1 MNPENSA
8 SDEKSVARLY
18 NDLKVAEQYIR
29 RRFNLSWS
37 RLLHHR
43 QVAEINRVIRNCQ
56 PERIVE
62 IAPGPARIATD
73 LQGVRTGLMIDSS
86 EHMLTLARRRI
97 NAVGLDSVWELRQH
111 NAFDLDTLE
120 SECDLLYAFRFI
132 RHFKPDERSRL
143 YRAIRAS
150 LKPKG
155 LFMLD
160 VVNRLVRRKL
170 DAKHPL
176 ESNEALDVYDAT
188 YSPEEFHQEM
198 RAHGFAVISL
208 KPVVR
213 HFVLQSWMSYTFD
226 HRIPRFS
233 KRIVHLFEQLPSQ
246 NPLEW
251 IALSC
256 KID

>member
-18 NDLKVAEQYIR
+18 NDVKVAERYIR

-37 RLLHHR
+37 RLLHQR
-43 QVAEINRVIRNCQ
+43 QVAEINSAIRNCQ

-86 EHMLTLARRRI
+86 EHMLTLDKRRLKV
-97 NAVGLDSVWELRQH
+97 VGLDPVWELRQH

-120 SECDLLYAFRFI
+120 RECDLLYAFRFI
-132 RHFKPDERSRL
+132 RHFKPGERSRL
-143 YRAIRAS
+143 YRAIRGS

-170 DAKHPL
+170 DAKNPP
-176 ESNEALDVYDAT
+176 ESNEELDVYDAT
-188 YSPEEFHQEM
+188 YSPDEFQHEM
-198 RAHGFAVISL
+198 KVHCFTVISL

-213 HFVLQSWMSYTFD
+213 HFSLQSWMSYTFD
-226 HRIPRFS
+226 HRI
-233 KRIVHLFEQLPSQ
+233 
-246 NPLEW
+246 
-251 IALSC
+251 A
-256 KID
+256 